1 MAELFKGALVYLA
14 PGRIA
19 ENSLWAGWQRDS
31 QWLRLL
37 DSEPPRPRTEAQHR
51 KSDEEESLPDGKG
64 YGFCFR
70 TLADDKLIGF
80 VYLSIVSW
88 VHGDAFVSI
97 GIGNRE
103 ELGKGYGTDAMRLA
117 LRYAF
122 AELGLHR
129 VSLNVFSNNAR
140 AIRSYEKAGFR
151 REGMLREAMLREGT
165 RLDIIYMGVLRHE
178 WLSLDGNG

>member
-1 MAELFKGALVYLA
+1 MADLYAGSLVYLA

-19 ENSLWAGWQRDS
+19 EVGLWAHWQHDT
-31 QWLRLL
+31 QWMRLL
-37 DSEPPRPRTEAQHR
+37 DSEPPHQQTEAHHR
-51 KSDEEESLPDGKG
+51 KQDEEASLPDGNG

-70 TLADDKLIGF
+70 TLADDRLIGF
-80 VYLSIVSW
+80 VHLSIVSW
-88 VHGDAFVSI
+88 VHRDAFVAI

-122 AELGLHR
+122 TELGLHR
-129 VSLNVFSNNAR
+129 VSLSVFSNNLR
-140 AIRSYEKAGFR
+140 AMRSYEKAGFR
-151 REGMLREAMLREGT
+151 YEGRLREVMLREGA
-165 RLDIIYMGVLRHE
+165 RFDLIYMGILRPE